1 MQMSNFFE
9 GSFYCQNEKLNT
21 ATAKFEQ
28 VFETS
33 AAFESAFWKCNS
45 KKLTNTDINN
55 LLLIKQQHRRSKYL
69 TFINKIDSFL
79 RYNIFF
85 LYFFYRLWTDEFKIE
100 SLLMT
105 VNDIDVL
112 RINQL
117 DILNVIRVITQKQ
130 SHSTTQLFP
139 TFFSWNWNCI
149 GKKLFRYFFIT

>member
-1 MQMSNFFE
+1 MEAKFNLQLILIALCKCQIFFE

-21 ATAKFEQ
+21 TTAKFEQ

-85 LYFFYRLWTDEFKIE
+85 LLFFYKLWMDVKIE

-105 VNDIDVL
+105 L
-112 RINQL
+112 MTSTYFESINL
-117 DILNVIRVITQKQ
+117 TFKR
-130 SHSTTQLFP
+130 HSSDYAKAKP
-139 TFFSWNWNCI
+139 
-149 GKKLFRYFFIT
+149 

>member
-130 SHSTTQLFP
+130 SHSATQLFLL
-139 TFFSWNWNCI
+139 FFVKLKLHWK
-149 GKKLFRYFFIT
+149 KKLFRYFFIT